1 VLLGA
6 FGISCYLFSEVKK
19 EESEEYPANK
29 NALAMIPICFTGF
42 ALLVSIIGV
51 FGITKCRNK
60 CAMFLY
66 ISLAIIC
73 VIGFGAACIT
83 AGVWLGGGSVIPDG
97 ALDKDSIGN
106 TLFQEVCNT
115 RTNPDDPTE
124 TLKTVGQNIESN
136 EVTNVDSFF
145 DAAKNTIGDQ
155 AELTAEGL
163 RELLSMCSYNKVVQD
178 LIFGK
183 DETSDAFTVNVV
195 ISICAITGFLALVYM
210 VTIPLS
216 CMVMKGNKNYA

>member
-1 VLLGA
+1 MGRHKRDKMVSGAKCCFVTFFALKFLVLLGA
-6 FGISCYLFSEVKK
+6 FGISCYLFAEVKK
-19 EESEEYPANK
+19 EESEDYPANK

-97 ALDKDSIGN
+97 ALDKNDIGN
-106 TLFQEVCNT
+106 KLFQEVCDT
-115 RTNPDDPTE
+115 KNPIDPTQ
-124 TLKTVGQNIESN
+124 TLKEVGKNVQDPND
-136 EVTNVDSFF
+136 VTDFDSLL
-145 DAAKNTIGDQ
+145 DAAKVTVGEQ
-155 AELTAEGL
+155 AELTAAGL
-163 RELLSMCSYNKVVQD
+163 RE
-178 LIFGK
+178 
-183 DETSDAFTVNVV
+183 
-195 ISICAITGFLALVYM
+195 
-210 VTIPLS
+210 
-216 CMVMKGNKNYA
+216 